1 MALLAIIFQAPASQ
15 GVDWLSVF
23 AQNLTNLT
31 TVQGGV
37 LTSAG
42 LTFLSFV
49 AMMMLAQ
56 MVISVNT
63 ATWTF
68 SYRPQHV
75 NAGTVMRFLLRLGF
89 CALLENYWV
98 NPFPGASF
106 GFNHL
111 FSYLAEAFV
120 HVFDQSSQDTLTTLL
135 RKASQG
141 METPGITA
149 PLQAFCYVVVQILL
163 GVVSGILFLINI
175 SSFIL
180 YGVSALFGP
189 IMIPLYLTNSYRQ
202 KFLGYIDVLIG
213 FAMIRAVAA
222 AFVFVWSGFMTSF
235 LQQTFNGT
243 YTMDQWMANLIPVV
257 TMFFAFIFNML
268 YIPSLTQALFGGSA
282 GLAGRSEAVGQKLMN
297 LVAAA

>member
-1 MALLAIIFQAPASQ
+1 MTLLAIVYQSPVVH

-49 AMMMLAQ
+49 GIMMLAQ

-75 NAGTVMRFLLRLGF
+75 DAGTVMRFLLRLGF

-120 HVFDQSSQDTLTTLL
+120 HVFDQSSQNTLNTLM
-135 RKASQG
+135 KNAAAN
-141 METPGITA
+141 MNTPGISA
-149 PLQAFCYVVVQILL
+149 PLELLCYVVVQILL
-163 GVVSGILFLINI
+163 GVTSGILFLINV

-189 IMIPLYLTNSYRQ
+189 IMIPLYLTNSYRG
-202 KFLGYIDVLIG
+202 KFFQYIDVLIG

-222 AFVFVWSGFMTSF
+222 AFVFVWAGFMTTF
-235 LQQTFNGT
+235 LDQTFHGT
-243 YTMDQWMANLIPVV
+243 YTMEQWMANLIPVV
-257 TMFFAFIFNML
+257 TMFVAFILNML
-268 YIPSLTQALFGGSA
+268 YIPSLTQTIFGGGA
-282 GLAGRSEAVGQKLMN
+282 GLAGRAEAAGEKLIALM
-297 LVAAA
+297 AA

>member
-1 MALLAIIFQAPASQ
+1 MALLAIVFQAPAAQ

-37 LTSAG
+37 LTSTG

-75 NAGTVMRFLLRLGF
+75 DAGTVMRFLLRLGF
-89 CALLENYWV
+89 CALLENYWT

-120 HVFDQSSQDTLTTLL
+120 HVFDQNSQNTLTSLM
-135 RKASQG
+135 KDAAAH
-141 METPGITA
+141 MDAPGISA
-149 PLQAFCYVVVQILL
+149 PLELLCYVVVQIIL
-163 GVVSGILFLINI
+163 GVTSGILFLINI

-189 IMIPLYLTNSYRQ
+189 IFIPLYLTNSYRP
-202 KFLGYIDVLIG
+202 KFFSYIDALIG

-222 AFVFVWSGFMTSF
+222 AFVFVWSGFMTTF
-235 LQQTFNGT
+235 IQQTFHGT
-243 YTMDQWMANLIPVV
+243 YTMDQWMANLVPVI
-257 TMFFAFIFNML
+257 TMFLAFILNML
-268 YIPSLTQALFGGSA
+268 YIPSLTQSIFGGSA
-282 GLAGRSEAVGQKLMN
+282 GTAGRAEGVGLRLLSLMG
-297 LVAAA
+297 A